1 MLERYGPEQASPR
14 SASVSGNESERG
26 VPNLKMRCAAARGR
40 SVASS
45 TVLRLIGAAGGWCE
59 KPACPTGFL
68 WHALPDGDA
77 VRTAQVAH
85 IVAASDDGPR
95 GDNAVPTTDLVAFD
109 NLILLCPTCHVVVDG
124 AAEHYPSELIR
135 SWKAAH
141 EARLQAL
148 LGVEVCATRGAAR
161 LKLQRILA
169 QNRSV
174 WELYGP
180 ESEGVPSPE
189 SAATWLREVRE
200 VILPNNTRI
209 SALAEVNAHLLLA
222 AEHEVVAEFDAHRR
236 GLEARHLGVDV
247 GVSAPRFPAGVEN
260 LFADPT

>member
-1 MLERYGPEQASPR
+1 M
-14 SASVSGNESERG
+14 
-26 VPNLKMRCAAARGR
+26 KCADARGR

-45 TVLRLIGAAGGWCE
+45 TVLRLVGAAGGWCE
-59 KPACPTGFL
+59 KPECPTGFL
-68 WHALPDGDA
+68 WHALPDGGA
-77 VRTAQVAH
+77 VRMAQVAH

-95 GDNAVPTTDLVAFD
+95 GDSTVPTTDLVAFD

-124 AAEHYPSELIR
+124 AAERYPTELLR

-141 EARLQAL
+141 EARLRAL

-161 LKLQRILA
+161 LKLQRLLA

-180 ESEGVPSPE
+180 ESEGARSPE

-209 SALAEVNAHLLLA
+209 SALAEVNARLLLD
-222 AEHEVVAEFDAHRR
+222 AEHDVVAKFDAHRR